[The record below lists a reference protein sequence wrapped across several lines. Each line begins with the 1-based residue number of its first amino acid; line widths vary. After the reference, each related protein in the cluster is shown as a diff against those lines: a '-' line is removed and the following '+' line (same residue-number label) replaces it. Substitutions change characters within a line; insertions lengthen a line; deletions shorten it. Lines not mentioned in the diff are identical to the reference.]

1 MPQFAVL
8 TAFQTGIGASQGWI
22 AMFRPPIVEV
32 RTMVLGRIVRVVVNP
47 ALVML
52 LSLAAAAGQRPR
64 TVRGKV
70 TDMNG
75 IALKGAV
82 VQIKNTQSLRIR
94 SYISQDDGSYRFL
107 GLSPDVDY
115 EVSAAYRG
123 RLSSTE
129 TVSRFDSK
137 EVVEVDPVIPTSSRD
152 QRTT

>member
-1 MPQFAVL
+1 MEYLGVLRIELEMQLLATSIRYAASLALAV
-8 TAFQTGIGASQGWI
+8 
-22 AMFRPPIVEV
+22 
-32 RTMVLGRIVRVVVNP
+32 
-47 ALVML
+47 L
-52 LSLAAAAGQRPR
+52 LSLTAATGQHAR